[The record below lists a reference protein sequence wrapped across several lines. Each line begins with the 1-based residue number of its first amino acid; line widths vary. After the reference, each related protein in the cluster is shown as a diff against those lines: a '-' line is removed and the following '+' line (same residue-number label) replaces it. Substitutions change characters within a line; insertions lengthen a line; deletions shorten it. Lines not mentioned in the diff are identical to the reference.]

1 MPPVRGTQTLV
12 DQMGWVLKRPQLIA
26 IEIGWRWAFGVP
38 FLFVC
43 WWQAREILRAIPLAE
58 TGFNNVDT
66 QNPWVAAVQM
76 VSVWAHYKPAVVAL
90 LAWLV
95 PLAALA
101 WIAISACGRAR
112 LLPRLE
118 RGLRVRPFAWMILQL
133 VWFGLF
139 GLTVWVWFRSIQWAA
154 ATHITP
160 NGDADLIG
168 YSIWAIFL
176 SLGFF
181 SLWALINWPVSIAPL
196 LMVLE
201 DRSPWDALGQSF
213 RLGRTFTSKL
223 MEINLVMGIVK
234 LMIIVLAMVFSA
246 APLPFSDQLG
256 PQALHNVMIAAT
268 VFYLVANDYFQV
280 VRLKSFIEFWRT
292 FREPRCG
299 SLHNA
304 EPVP

>member
-1 MPPVRGTQTLV
+1 MRGTQTLV

-26 IEIGWRWAFGVP
+26 VEIGWRWAFGVP

-43 WWQAREILRAIPLAE
+43 WRQARELLRAIPLAE
-58 TGFNNVDT
+58 TGFSNVDT

-76 VSVWAHYKPAVVAL
+76 VGVWAHYKPAVVAL

-101 WIAISACGRAR
+101 WIAISACGRAL
-112 LLPRLE
+112 LLPMLE

-133 VWFGLF
+133 VWSGLF
-139 GLTVWVWFRSIQWAA
+139 GLTVWAWFRSIQWAA
-154 ATHITP
+154 ASHITP
-160 NGDADLIG
+160 TGDPDLIG

-201 DRSPWDALGQSF
+201 DRTPWDALGQSF
-213 RLGRTFTSKL
+213 RLGKTFTGKL

-234 LMIIVLAMVFSA
+234 LMLVVLAMVFSA
-246 APLPFSDQLG
+246 APIPFSDQLG
-256 PQALHNVMIAAT
+256 SQALHRIMLGAT
-268 VFYLVANDYFQV
+268 IFYLVANDYFQV

-292 FREPRCG
+292 LRDPRRA
-299 SLHNA
+299 SLQDA
-304 EPVP
+304 ERAP

>member
-1 MPPVRGTQTLV
+1 MRGTQTLV

-43 WWQAREILRAIPLAE
+43 SRQAREILRAIPLAE
-58 TGFNNVDT
+58 TGFNSVDT

-76 VSVWAHYKPAVVAL
+76 VGVWAHYKPSVVEL

-101 WIAISACGRAR
+101 WIAISACGRA
-112 LLPRLE
+112 LLLSRLE

-139 GLTVWVWFRSIQWAA
+139 GITVWAWFRSIQWAA
-154 ATHITP
+154 ASHITP
-160 NGDADLIG
+160 TGDPDLIG

-201 DRSPWDALGQSF
+201 DRTPWDALGQSF
-213 RLGRTFTSKL
+213 RLGKTFTGKL

-256 PQALHNVMIAAT
+256 SQALHRIMLGAT
-268 VFYLVANDYFQV
+268 IFYLVANDYFQV

-292 FREPRCG
+292 LRNPRPA
-299 SLHNA
+299 SLPDT
-304 EPVP
+304 ERVS